1 MREGHHRFV
10 VVRDFRFHYFG
21 IRLEMG
27 PSRKSYWQPAFPR
40 RHDSLGRRMVTTA
53 MPSRGGHLPLIFLSG
68 SDPMIFHLHTS
79 SPALANPILLFR
91 LCCLLFAKRRMLL
104 MQRHCVVVPERPGCF
119 CCLLGNASS
128 GTQPPR
134 PGFTIVS
141 LPACTR
147 TCLSSR
153 LVALR
158 GGGQLIPP
166 PQEN

>member
-1 MREGHHRFV
+1 MWSSATFGFTTSAYAWRWAHH
-10 VVRDFRFHYFG
+10 G
-21 IRLEMG
+21 SLIGSL
-27 PSRKSYWQPAFPR
+27 PSHAGMTVWEDAWS
-40 RHDSLGRRMVTTA
+40 
-53 MPSRGGHLPLIFLSG
+53 PSRGGHLPLIFLSG